1 MKLVAILG
9 SPHGMKGNTGQL
21 LTGLL
26 EGAKEAGAEV
36 TAFSLSEKEV
46 APCRACDACHK
57 TGKCSIQDDF
67 PEILLAMLNA
77 DAIVLASPNYILS
90 VSAQMKALLD
100 RCCGALHLQI
110 MEGKHAAAVV
120 TSGGSG
126 SEEVEAYML
135 RFLRTL
141 GCWTVGSLGAEGR
154 QLFDEDSRTK
164 LQVSAA
170 SLGAKLV
177 AAAESQQTFPEQRAE
192 RAAFHERMKQ
202 LVTFRREEWPY
213 EYEYWKAAGRL

>member
-1 MKLVAILG
+1 
-9 SPHGMKGNTGQL
+9 
-21 LTGLL
+21 
-26 EGAKEAGAEV
+26 
-36 TAFSLSEKEV
+36 
-46 APCRACDACHK
+46 
-57 TGKCSIQDDF
+57 
-67 PEILLAMLNA
+67 
-77 DAIVLASPNYILS
+77 
-90 VSAQMKALLD
+90 
-100 RCCGALHLQI
+100 
-110 MEGKHAAAVV
+110 
-120 TSGGSG
+120 
-126 SEEVEAYML
+126 ML